1 MKKQNK
7 IIVAISPDAG
17 ERQQMVRKLAI
28 IHGFAR
34 TPSDAGKIVR
44 QSPHDYDLSTAY
56 FVIADSYNFRESP
69 TTTYRLIEMA
79 ARGIAVIVGTR
90 RLPKEA
96 EIYCTDYKPED
107 FI

>member
-7 IIVAISPDAG
+7 IIVAVSPDMG

-28 IHGFAR
+28 THGFAR

-44 QSPHDYDLSTAY
+44 QSPHDYDLPSAY
-56 FVIADSYNFRESP
+56 FVLADTYNFRESP
-69 TTTYRLIEMA
+69 ITTYRLIEMA
-79 ARGIAVIVGTR
+79 ARGMAVIVGTR

-96 EIYCTDYKPED
+96 EIYCEIYESKD